1 MCAVRGSRDPGAAA
15 GTVGPVAAGGSV
27 GLPHYGAAMT
37 SPPQPSAPRV
47 TAIRR
52 YPVKSMGGEDLAQVD
67 LDGRGLVGDRLLA
80 VVDADG
86 HLASG
91 KSTRRFRRRDA
102 VFHFAAATRADGV
115 VVSAAGERWR
125 AGAPELDAVL
135 STRMGTPVSVLPEG
149 DVPHQDDGAVSL
161 VGTATLAWC
170 AQQWGGA
177 PDPRR
182 LRANLVV
189 RTDEPFVEESWVG
202 RAVSLGTARLDV
214 VERVP
219 RCRMV
224 DVDQDGA
231 PAAAHP
237 WLARLGAARDLCV
250 AVYADVAAPGRVA
263 VGDEVRVNPR

>member
-1 MCAVRGSRDPGAAA
+1 
-15 GTVGPVAAGGSV
+15 
-27 GLPHYGAAMT
+27 MT
-37 SPPQPSAPRV
+37 SRPGPSAARV

-52 YPVKSMGGEDLAQVD
+52 YPVKSMGGEDLAHVD
-67 LDGRGLVGDRLLA
+67 LDARGLVGDRLLA

-102 VFHFAAATRADGV
+102 VFDFAATTDAHGV
-115 VVSAAGERWR
+115 VVSVAGERWR
-125 AGAPELDAVL
+125 VGSSELDAEL
-135 STRMGTPVSVLPEG
+135 TARMGTAVSVLPEG

-170 AQQWGGA
+170 AVRWGGA

-182 LRANLVV
+182 LRANLVLQ
-189 RTDEPFVEESWVG
+189 TDEPFVEESWVG
-202 RAVSLGTARLDV
+202 HEATLGTARLDV

-231 PAAAHP
+231 VAASHP
-237 WLARLGAARDLCV
+237 WLTGLGAERDLCV

-263 VGDEVRVNPR
+263 VGDEVRLSPR